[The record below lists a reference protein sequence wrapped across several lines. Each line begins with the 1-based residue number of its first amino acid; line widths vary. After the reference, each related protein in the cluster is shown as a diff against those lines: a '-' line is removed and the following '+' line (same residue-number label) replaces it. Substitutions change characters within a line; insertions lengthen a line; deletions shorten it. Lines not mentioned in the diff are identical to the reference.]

1 MGGIII
7 ILLWGV
13 ISTLEFIEYVPFIKE
28 IKSKYDKFIV
38 LLIFLIGG
46 PFFAITNVLNY
57 ILDILM
63 PEGWDDEDDSDKF
76 NK

>member
-13 ISTLEFIEYVPFIKE
+13 ISTLEFIEYIPFIKE
-28 IKSKYDKFIV
+28 IKSNYDKFIV
-38 LLIFLIGG
+38 LLIFLISG

-57 ILDILM
+57 VLDVLM
-63 PEGWDDEDDSDKF
+63 PEGWDDKDDSDKF
-76 NK
+76 SK

>member
-7 ILLWGV
+7 VLLWGV

-57 ILDILM
+57 VLDILM
-63 PEGWDDEDDSDKF
+63 PEGWDDEDDNDKF

>member
-13 ISTLEFIEYVPFIKE
+13 ISTLEFIEYIPFIKE
-28 IKSKYDKFIV
+28 IKSHYDKFIV

-57 ILDILM
+57 VLDVLM

-76 NK
+76 SK

>member
-7 ILLWGV
+7 VLLWGV

-38 LLIFLIGG
+38 LLIFLIDG

-57 ILDILM
+57 VLDILM

>member
-7 ILLWGV
+7 VLLWGA

-57 ILDILM
+57 VLDILM

>member
-7 ILLWGV
+7 VLLWGV

-57 ILDILM
+57 VLDILM

>member
-7 ILLWGV
+7 VLLWGV

-28 IKSKYDKFIV
+28 IKSKYNKFIV

-76 NK
+76 NR

>member
-7 ILLWGV
+7 VLLWGV

-38 LLIFLIGG
+38 LLIFLISG
-46 PFFAITNVLNY
+46 PIFAITNVLNY
-57 ILDILM
+57 VLDILM

>member
-1 MGGIII
+1 MGRIII
-7 ILLWGV
+7 VLLWGV
-13 ISTLEFIEYVPFIKE
+13 ISTLEFIEYAPFIKE
-28 IKSKYDKFIV
+28 IESNSDKFIA

-63 PEGWDDEDDSDKF
+63 PEGWNDEDDSDKF

>member
-13 ISTLEFIEYVPFIKE
+13 ISTLEFIEYIPFIKE
-28 IKSKYDKFIV
+28 IKSNYDKFIV
-38 LLIFLIGG
+38 LLIFLISG

-57 ILDILM
+57 VLDVLM

-76 NK
+76 SK

>member
-13 ISTLEFIEYVPFIKE
+13 ISTLEFIEYIPFIKE
-28 IKSKYDKFIV
+28 IKSNYDKFIV

-57 ILDILM
+57 VLNVLM

-76 NK
+76 SK

>member
-7 ILLWGV
+7 VLLWGV

-57 ILDILM
+57 VLDILM
-63 PEGWDDEDDSDKF
+63 PEGWNDEDDSDKF

>member
-7 ILLWGV
+7 VLLWGV
-13 ISTLEFIEYVPFIKE
+13 ISTLEFIEYVPSIKE

-57 ILDILM
+57 VLDILM

>member
-7 ILLWGV
+7 VLLWRV
-13 ISTLEFIEYVPFIKE
+13 ISTLEFIEYAPFIKE
-28 IKSKYDKFIV
+28 IESNSDKFIV

-46 PFFAITNVLNY
+46 PFFAITNVFNY

-63 PEGWDDEDDSDKF
+63 PEGWNDEDDSNKF